1 MPWIDNIMHFWGG
14 GVAAMGMI
22 WWTFYSAKIS
32 VSTKN
37 LPKFYA
43 AIIILGFT
51 ALVGVFWEFYELIID
66 RLITKNNYI
75 SLLQQGGLLDTL
87 KDLFVDILGER
98 RRWGDFFMKEK
109 NNSKKIKISFFGG
122 TEEVTGSNYLVEI
135 DGVRGKTRI
144 LVDCGLFQ
152 GSRVSEEKNSQPFPY
167 KPSFIDA
174 LLVTH
179 AHLDHVGRIPKLV
192 KEGFRGK
199 IYSTYPTKDFAKI
212 MLIDSIGVLSKEAK
226 RDGKNFPIYQEED
239 VDKAMSLWEA
249 KNYRES
255 FEICGVNVLFKDAG
269 HILGSAMIEI
279 TNSES
284 FLAVKPP
291 IGGLTAKKPGFYRR
305 LGQFSRTAY

>member
-1 MPWIDNIMHFWGG
+1 
-14 GVAAMGMI
+14 MGMI
-22 WWTFYSAKIS
+22 WWTFYSAKVS

-98 RRWGDFFMKEK
+98 WRCGDFFMKEK
-109 NNSKKIKISFFGG
+109 NKKVKISFFGG

-152 GSRVSEEKNSQPFPY
+152 GSRVSEEKTANLFPTNRLPLTPCWLLTLTWTTWENSKIGQRRIQGQNLF
-167 KPSFIDA
+167 
-174 LLVTH
+174 
-179 AHLDHVGRIPKLV
+179 HLSDQR
-192 KEGFRGK
+192 FCQ
-199 IYSTYPTKDFAKI
+199 TYAD
-212 MLIDSIGVLSKEAK
+212 
-226 RDGKNFPIYQEED
+226 
-239 VDKAMSLWEA
+239 
-249 KNYRES
+249 
-255 FEICGVNVLFKDAG
+255 
-269 HILGSAMIEI
+269 
-279 TNSES
+279 
-284 FLAVKPP
+284 
-291 IGGLTAKKPGFYRR
+291 
-305 LGQFSRTAY
+305 